1 MGLWAYHFPKIGVTF
16 MPPLDEGTT
25 LDMPTSVPRVS
36 ITQAADDLK
45 HRDGLLR
52 GFPEVESVIGKAGRA
67 DTPTDPAPLDMF
79 ETLVNFRPKALWP
92 KRVLKYDDAER
103 QTRAVLRGLE
113 EHGFVQRRR
122 PEVRG

>member
-1 MGLWAYHFPKIGVTF
+1 MWMFSVLLILAAGFFPIQALFGFGASEYWWRIFFLIVFSVVVFLTVYFTRGLLWQSLAFVTLVLLSLWAFHFPKIGVSF

-52 GFPEVESVIGKAGRA
+52 RFP
-67 DTPTDPAPLDMF
+67 
-79 ETLVNFRPKALWP
+79 
-92 KRVLKYDDAER
+92 
-103 QTRAVLRGLE
+103 
-113 EHGFVQRRR
+113 
-122 PEVRG
+122 